1 MNADWRELVVATGQ
15 GKQAD
20 IQILKERGNDV
31 RVARVAHPDGNGTV
45 VVKLWNRR
53 GVRGWLRRVSR
64 TNIGWRE
71 YAALRFLEPL
81 HVGTPQPLAYLVLRD
96 PHTPYTEAL
105 VSADLG
111 ECQRALAVFKDLL
124 VAGDDEGVHAFESAL
139 IESTAGMLAV
149 GLVDTDHRIPNFVV
163 PVGSEK
169 PVRLD
174 FELCRRVRHVAWH
187 PRAVGLMLGT
197 LLGTHV
203 FAVQP
208 HTEKTIDFAH
218 RLQAAVHPP
227 PHVRRVAQARVAE
240 MLAIQAQE
248 RCIEVSVPALW
259 K

>member
-1 MNADWRELVVATGQ
+1 MTTDWRQLAVATGQ
-15 GKQAD
+15 GSVPG

-31 RVARVAHPDGNGTV
+31 RVARVPHPSGNGTV

-53 GVRGWLRRVSR
+53 GLRGWLRRITRS
-64 TNIGWRE
+64 NIGWRE

-81 HVGTPQPLAYLVLRD
+81 RVGTPKPLAYLVLRD
-96 PHTPYTEAL
+96 ARTPYTEAM

-124 VAGDDEGVHAFESAL
+124 AAGDESRVRAFESAL

-149 GLVDTDHRIPNFVV
+149 GLVDTDHRIPNFTV
-163 PVGSEK
+163 PAGSEK

-174 FELCRRVRHVAWH
+174 FELCRRVRCVAWH
-187 PRAVGLMLGT
+187 PHAVGLMLGT

-208 HTEKTIDFAH
+208 AVHKTTDFAA
-218 RLQAAVHPP
+218 RLQTAVRATP
-227 PHVRRVAQARVAE
+227 RVQRIARARVAE
-240 MLAIQAQE
+240 MLGTQSRE
-248 RCIEVSVPALW
+248 RGVEVSMPELW
-259 K
+259 G

>member
-1 MNADWRELVVATGQ
+1 MNTDWRELVLATGQ

-20 IQILKERGNDV
+20 IRILKERGNDV
-31 RVARVAHPDGNGTV
+31 RVARVPYPDGNGTV

-53 GVRGWLRRVSR
+53 GLRGTLRRISR

-81 HVGTPQPLAYLVLRD
+81 QVGTPQPLAYLVLRD

-124 VAGDDEGVHAFESAL
+124 AAHDDAGVHAFESAL

-174 FELCRRVRHVAWH
+174 FELCRRVRHVALH
-187 PRAVGLMLGT
+187 PHSVGLMLGT

-208 HTEKTIDFAH
+208 HTEKTIAFAS
-218 RLQAAVHPP
+218 RLQAAVQPT
-227 PHVRRVAQARVAE
+227 RRIRDVAQARVAQ
-240 MLAIQAQE
+240 MLTTQTRE
-248 RCIEVSVPALW
+248 RGFDVAPPPLW
-259 K
+259 T